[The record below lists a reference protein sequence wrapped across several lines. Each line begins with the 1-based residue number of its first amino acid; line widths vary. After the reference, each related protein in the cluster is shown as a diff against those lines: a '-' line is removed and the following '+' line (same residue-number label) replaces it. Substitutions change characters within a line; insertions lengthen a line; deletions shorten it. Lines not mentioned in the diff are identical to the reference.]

1 VGNIVSPI
9 FALFY
14 LCINISIFILGAFF
28 LKTAIKRT
36 PHLVD
41 PPDKYLFGILLLDSP
56 KIKKATIRKF
66 FIILHYILGMV
77 LIIVSINM
85 LVFFVKS

>member
-56 KIKKATIRKF
+56 KIKKATIRKV